1 MSSSKSRDRFFVRHT
16 RTLLRGFL
24 RSDDGMLIRRIVREN
39 LGNQWKGYGLAIAMT
54 VVAAACTSLSAYMIG
69 KIVNATYVD
78 RSFALV
84 ATWSAVL
91 ILLFVL
97 KGLSTYG
104 QNITTAR
111 VGNRLTAET
120 QKRIFDRLLRQ
131 GMPFLA
137 DRHSTEF
144 MANTVVAA
152 GSIATVMNT
161 LVLALSRDLL
171 SLIGLVCL
179 MIWQDPHLSLIS
191 LAVMPLALVGVQR
204 LQVRARRIAAS
215 QFSGAAS
222 MLGTMQ
228 ETVQGFRVVKAFNLE
243 DAVRQRV
250 AANIESLERASNKMA
265 RVSNRSTPMLE
276 ALAGLAIGLTCLY
289 GGYRILLT
297 NAAPGEFVSFIT
309 ACILAFEPARRIAR
323 VNVELSGSLVVA
335 RNLFRLFD
343 APLTEVDETGKAPLA
358 ITKGGI
364 EFADVTFGYRPNVPI
379 LRVLSFVAEPGKVT
393 ALVGPSGGGKS
404 TVFNL
409 LLRFYDDR
417 QGRIMIEGQD
427 IGSTS
432 RQSLRQQ
439 IAYVGQDIYLFRGT
453 IRENILIGK
462 PSATTDEL
470 IDAARAAF
478 AHDFIM
484 GCAQGYD
491 TPVGESGMTLSLGQR
506 QRISLAR
513 ALIRN
518 APIVLLDEPTAALD
532 SESEHH
538 VQTAIRR
545 LCAGKTTL
553 AIAHRL
559 NTIRDADCIHVL
571 EGGRVVES
579 GTHERLIEENGRYAT
594 FFRLQFPQE
603 QLLKS
608 GHS

>member
-1 MSSSKSRDRFFVRHT
+1 MSLSNSRDGVFVRHL

-24 RSDDGMLIRRIVREN
+24 RSEDGMLIRRIVSEN

-54 VVAAACTSLSAYMIG
+54 VVAAVCTSLSAYMIG

-91 ILLFVL
+91 IFLFVL
-97 KGLSTYG
+97 KGISTYG
-104 QNITTAR
+104 QNISTAR

-152 GSIATVMNT
+152 GSVATVLNT

-215 QFSGAAS
+215 QFSGAAN

-250 AANIESLERASNKMA
+250 AANIDSLERASNKMA

-276 ALAGLAIGLTCLY
+276 ALAGFAIGLTCLY

-297 NAAPGEFVSFIT
+297 NAPPGEFVSFIT

-343 APLTEVDETGKAPLA
+343 APLTEVDETGKAPLV
-358 ITKGGI
+358 IVKGGI

-379 LRVLSFVAEPGKVT
+379 LRGLSFIAEPGKVT

-417 QGRIMIEGQD
+417 QGRILIEGQD

-439 IAYVGQDIYLFRGT
+439 IAYVGQDIYLFRGS
-453 IRENILIGK
+453 IRENILIGN

-491 TPVGESGMTLSLGQR
+491 TPVGELGMTLSLGQR

-571 EGGRVVES
+571 EGGRVAEFWN
-579 GTHERLIEENGRYAT
+579 T
-594 FFRLQFPQE
+594 
-603 QLLKS
+603 
-608 GHS
+608 